1 MLGVGA
7 ADLWTAGSIAGA
19 VALILVLK
27 WRDILAHAF
36 DPVQAKMV
44 GLNTR
49 LIHYGLL
56 SILSATIVAMLSSV
70 GIILAIAFLIA
81 PGAIAF
87 LLTRRFSAMLIVSV
101 VVAAASGLAG
111 VYASFWLDSA
121 PAPTIVLILTG
132 VFLLALV
139 WQGVRQRQRVSV

>member
-1 MLGVGA
+1 
-7 ADLWTAGSIAGA
+7 
-19 VALILVLK
+19 
-27 WRDILAHAF
+27 
-36 DPVQAKMV
+36 
-44 GLNTR
+44 
-49 LIHYGLL
+49 
-56 SILSATIVAMLSSV
+56 
-70 GIILAIAFLIA
+70 
-81 PGAIAF
+81 
-87 LLTRRFSAMLIVSV
+87 V